1 MASVILDHV
10 CKKYPNSQYA
20 VKDFNLSIK
29 HGEFVVFVGPS
40 GCGKSTTLNMICG
53 LDDPTEGTI
62 SIGDRIVNQVP
73 PKNRDIAMVFQ
84 NYALYPHMT
93 VEANMG
99 FALKLRGFSRADI
112 RKRVHETAAM
122 LGLENLLHRLPKE
135 LSGGQ
140 RQRVAVGRAIVR
152 NSSVYLF
159 DEPLS
164 NLDAKLR
171 VQMRVEIHE
180 LHKRLGAT
188 MIYVT
193 HDQVEAMT
201 LGDRI
206 VVMKDGEVQQVDT
219 PMNLYA
225 NPANRFVASFL
236 GTPPMNFIEGT
247 LFRGERGFGFKQDGG
262 AGIWPLGYRF
272 APVLGTLDKR
282 NVTLGIRPENIGSL
296 RAQSHPESLR
306 IKGRVRVVEKLGAE
320 SLVHLDVGEG
330 SAVIARFDEPC
341 GTPEGEMIEVPML
354 EDRICFF
361 DSHSGHSIP
370 H

>member
-1 MASVILDHV
+1 MAAVTLDHV
-10 CKKYPNSQYA
+10 SKKYPNGSIA
-20 VKDFNLSIK
+20 VKDISLSIK

-40 GCGKSTTLNMICG
+40 GCGKSTTLSMICG
-53 LDDPTEGTI
+53 LDDPTDGWI
-62 SIGDRIVNQVP
+62 SIGDRVVNNVP

-99 FALKLRGFSRADI
+99 FALKLRGFSKAEI
-112 RKRVHETAAM
+112 KTRVQESAAM
-122 LGLENLLHRLPKE
+122 LGLEKLLKRLPKE

-140 RQRVAVGRAIVR
+140 RQRVALGRAIVR

-180 LHKRLGAT
+180 LHKRLGST

-219 PMNLYA
+219 PMNIYA
-225 NPANRFVASFL
+225 QPANLFVASFL
-236 GTPPMNFIEGT
+236 GTPPMNFIDGT
-247 LFRGERGFGFKQDGG
+247 IFRGERGFAFKKIG
-262 AGIWPLGYRF
+262 AEGSLPLGEIF
-272 APVLGTLDKR
+272 APILGR
-282 NVTLGIRPENIGSL
+282 AQERPVTMGIRPEGIGSL
-296 RAQSHPESLR
+296 RARAQPHGLTL
-306 IKGRVRVVEKLGAE
+306 KGRVRVVEMLGAD
-320 SLVHLDVGEG
+320 SLVHLDIG
-330 SAVIARFDEPC
+330 STTIIARFDEPC
-341 GTPEGEMIEVPML
+341 RLPEGEMIEVPVL
-354 EDRICFF
+354 EDKICFF
-361 DSHSGHSIP
+361 DSQSGNSIP